1 MTSVRVSQKQK
12 IDIDIPKLSE
22 FIHKIYIHLARKI
35 YSNVYLF
42 EKDIVPLQYQKN
54 MRECELLCR
63 ESILSVIRDS
73 IPVEKILRAYIDET
87 TDEEIIEELVEKN
100 VNAQEAEKLE
110 KEIKQRNDE
119 REKNRRRRYN

>member
-1 MTSVRVSQKQK
+1 M
-12 IDIDIPKLSE
+12 
-22 FIHKIYIHLARKI
+22 
-35 YSNVYLF
+35 
-42 EKDIVPLQYQKN
+42 PLQYQKN

-87 TDEEIIEELVEKN
+87 TDEEIIEELIEKN

-110 KEIKQRNDE
+110 KEIKERNDE
-119 REKNRRRRYN
+119 REKN

>member
-1 MTSVRVSQKQK
+1 M
-12 IDIDIPKLSE
+12 
-22 FIHKIYIHLARKI
+22 
-35 YSNVYLF
+35 
-42 EKDIVPLQYQKN
+42 PLQYQKN